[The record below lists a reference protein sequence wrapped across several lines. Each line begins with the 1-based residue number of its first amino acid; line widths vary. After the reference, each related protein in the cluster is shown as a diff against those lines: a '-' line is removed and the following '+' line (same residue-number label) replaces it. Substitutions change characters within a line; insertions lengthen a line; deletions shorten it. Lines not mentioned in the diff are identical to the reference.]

1 MRKALLHGYIGCRVS
16 LDLQKAFD
24 NVEHQILLAKL
35 NHYGTDMIG
44 LNPICITLINM
55 YPYMVMTLILLWSGL
70 ASTQGNLINL
80 FISLTD
86 MRSIQQLQL
95 LLSCGMKSR
104 NN

>member
-24 NVEHQILLAKL
+24 TVEHHILLAKL

-55 YPYMVMTLILLWSGL
+55 YPYMVMTLILL
-70 ASTQGNLINL
+70 
-80 FISLTD
+80 
-86 MRSIQQLQL
+86 
-95 LLSCGMKSR
+95 
-104 NN
+104 